1 MNYLA
6 HLYLAQPTAD
16 SHFGNLLGDFG
27 GRRYSGQLPGA
38 VKNGLENHY
47 LVDRFTDSHPLVK
60 EAKQYFSPARK
71 RFASVAID
79 VAFDHFLIQHWQR
92 FNDQPLADFKQHSY
106 GLLNARQAMMPS
118 RMQQVVSSMT
128 NNDWFKEYETL
139 DGVGLALDN
148 IAKRIRFANEAAA
161 KLFRR
166 GQEQLKRSMADE
178 IIAPKYLKVV
188 FFNLIIYLLLGL
200 GALLRVGE
208 FCCGSL
214 FSIFPGLTTLFGS
227 AMD

>member
-16 SHFGNLLGDFG
+16 SYFGNLLGDFG
-27 GRRYSGQLPGA
+27 GRRYSGQLPDA

-118 RMQQVVSSMT
+118 RMQQVVTSMT
-128 NNDWFKEYETL
+128 KNDWFKEYETL

-148 IAKRIRFANEAAA
+148 IAKRIRFANNFAGAADDIA
-161 KLFRR
+161 RHY
-166 GQEQLKRSMADE
+166 QQLDA
-178 IIAPKYLKVV
+178 V
-188 FFNLIIYLLLGL
+188 FLAF
-200 GALLRVGE
+200 
-208 FCCGSL
+208 
-214 FSIFPGLTTLFGS
+214 FPELVEHVKQAGVEKQTL
-227 AMD
+227 

>member
-1 MNYLA
+1 LNYLA

-27 GRRYSGQLPGA
+27 GRRYSEQLSDA

-92 FNDQPLADFKQHSY
+92 FNNLPLADFKQHSY

-118 RMQQVVSSMT
+118 RMQQVVTSIT

-139 DGVGLALDN
+139 DGVSLALDN
-148 IAKRIRFANEAAA
+148 IARRIRFTNNFAGAAEDIA
-161 KLFRR
+161 RHY
-166 GQEQLKRSMADE
+166 QQLNA
-178 IIAPKYLKVV
+178 V
-188 FFNLIIYLLLGL
+188 FLAFFPELIEHVKQAGVEKQL
-200 GALLRVGE
+200 
-208 FCCGSL
+208 
-214 FSIFPGLTTLFGS
+214 
-227 AMD
+227 